1 MIKQPSTRQSALA
14 RISTLEHI
22 ARHLAAQEDLHAAS
36 LVNRSF
42 RRAFTPYLWRSPI
55 FHSERAF
62 VSFVTAI
69 RNGSQASKHVRGLRL
84 IVRDGPSRRNFHPFV
99 QSTHECHRLAST
111 SAFADA
117 ANLMIVAKFC
127 SGLRRL
133 TCYGWHLRTHH
144 LETVILELSHL
155 EHFVLIGADTQ
166 ATNLVSTVA
175 DIPSMLP
182 ELKTFH
188 LDGQFG
194 LSSQFVHSLGRHG
207 KRIESLKLSS
217 SSLGMLGKGLISLTS
232 LELFNCQNFTDDDV
246 SNLIQYCTKITSISL
261 ADCSALTTLSLK
273 RILESR
279 LHLQCLDFRIAARAP
294 VAHKHI
300 SIAIPD
306 TLHLRELFLHNI
318 GLTGQHFTDILHAS
332 KGLKRIGL
340 SRCFQLAERTFVGAL
355 QSLRGLRTLHL
366 VECPLIGESAL
377 KQIADQQSETLSSLV
392 IDTCGPMHIRSV
404 VYIVKRCARLECL
417 GVHGYQH
424 ITNSPFHHFSTES
437 QHERPFIVS
446 GTTCSTT
453 FELENLDKV
462 IEYSESPWPLEDKVA
477 AKSRDESDNDNSDSS
492 FSSSA
497 TEDSDG
503 GLVSISRP
511 NPPRAEAEAV
521 GGSSAFRFEY
531 DSVASAY
538 DLAKQ
543 VAGADIGTPVMLE
556 GWATDAAEDIGLTEE
571 ETFHTATFKQDPFS
585 APSGSSFSV
594 SSKAGRRH
602 IDPKGYSRAS
612 PRRPFAVRRPA
623 TSTPPPAQAS
633 SSLANQWQVY
643 SVELQSSNGRH
654 GVQKAN
660 STAQHADAAVWMQGL
675 SQDSTNGTQS
685 PIGQKTDL
693 RGGWGER
700 PRHPQGYTE
709 ESNYPWA
716 EQQPTQSHTTVRAEE
731 NGLWTHGD
739 TDVEVTTK
747 STSEWVDYT
756 AWAQTTR
763 GESIGKGASNEHP
776 AEHPF
781 SSQPTHTPNES
792 TKDVAL
798 TSPSSVVTENHEP
811 EPSEPVLIDVSD
823 TPSSQDAVTGMGR
836 AMEDMHALGALYSH
850 QLSPEERG
858 KSSFEKAASGKAAEG
873 MLVDLSTGDDEDF
886 TSTSGLRHAHTPNES
901 TVVHVSSSL
910 QGLIDLDL
918 LVASVGFVQPVQTT
932 SPLPL
937 TDLISTIIPKPS
949 ATQFSDSIASP
960 ATSSAPTTPRPS
972 TPSLLEPCLPR
983 ERDNFGFGLEDTMS
997 WLQVL
1002 SKRQTSG

>member
-1 MIKQPSTRQSALA
+1 
-14 RISTLEHI
+14 
-22 ARHLAAQEDLHAAS
+22 
-36 LVNRSF
+36 
-42 RRAFTPYLWRSPI
+42 
-55 FHSERAF
+55 
-62 VSFVTAI
+62 
-69 RNGSQASKHVRGLRL
+69 
-84 IVRDGPSRRNFHPFV
+84 
-99 QSTHECHRLAST
+99 
-111 SAFADA
+111 
-117 ANLMIVAKFC
+117 
-127 SGLRRL
+127 
-133 TCYGWHLRTHH
+133 
-144 LETVILELSHL
+144 
-155 EHFVLIGADTQ
+155 
-166 ATNLVSTVA
+166 
-175 DIPSMLP
+175 
-182 ELKTFH
+182 
-188 LDGQFG
+188 
-194 LSSQFVHSLGRHG
+194 
-207 KRIESLKLSS
+207 
-217 SSLGMLGKGLISLTS
+217 
-232 LELFNCQNFTDDDV
+232 
-246 SNLIQYCTKITSISL
+246 
-261 ADCSALTTLSLK
+261 
-273 RILESR
+273 
-279 LHLQCLDFRIAARAP
+279 
-294 VAHKHI
+294 
-300 SIAIPD
+300 
-306 TLHLRELFLHNI
+306 
-318 GLTGQHFTDILHAS
+318 
-332 KGLKRIGL
+332 
-340 SRCFQLAERTFVGAL
+340 
-355 QSLRGLRTLHL
+355 
-366 VECPLIGESAL
+366 
-377 KQIADQQSETLSSLV
+377 
-392 IDTCGPMHIRSV
+392 MHIRSV

-437 QHERPFIVS
+437 QHERPVIVS
-446 GTTCSTT
+446 GATCSTT

-497 TEDSDG
+497 AEDSDG

-521 GGSSAFRFEY
+521 GGGSSAFRFEY

-585 APSGSSFSV
+585 AP
-594 SSKAGRRH
+594 
-602 IDPKGYSRAS
+602 
-612 PRRPFAVRRPA
+612 PA

-739 TDVEVTTK
+739 TTVEVTTK

-763 GESIGKGASNEHP
+763 GESIGRGASNEHP

-792 TKDVAL
+792 TKDIAL
-798 TSPSSVVTENHEP
+798 TSPSSVVTENHQP

-823 TPSSQDAVTGMGR
+823 TPSGQDAVTGMGR

-850 QLSPEERG
+850 QLSSEERG

-886 TSTSGLRHAHTPNES
+886 TSTSGPRHAHTPNES

-932 SPLPL
+932 SPLPP

-949 ATQFSDSIASP
+949 ATQSSDSIASP

-983 ERDNFGFGLEDTMS
+983 ERVNFGFGLEDTMS